1 MSAWI
6 ISEITTIWKYSRKF
20 EIWGEK
26 GMPTKELEPIKIM
39 QNGESLEFS
48 EGIIGISLNG
58 SIEKV
63 CEDDIGGLTRR
74 ISNGFEIKFDLLDA
88 KKNIFRIFIF
98 GTNNWRKLH
107 GLSMIRRKVWKE
119 KLNLKHQKN

>member
-1 MSAWI
+1 
-6 ISEITTIWKYSRKF
+6 
-20 EIWGEK
+20 
-26 GMPTKELEPIKIM
+26 MPTKELEPIKIM